1 MIRPPEAT
9 TAKWR
14 VLPSFSFWGPV
25 MLCIFLKWGEE
36 GRHFSVEFKWKVHQS
51 LSGWLIVGPFWKPL
65 LYISRK
71 NSWYCYVAAL
81 LLRHTKSNVVQVKTT
96 PVRTS
101 SEGIALRP
109 PPPHDLSFVTE
120 QKWRIYPL
128 PSDEIRNSRHCGV
141 PRAHT
146 HTHTQF
152 QCVCVSPLG
161 YFDRPHDA
169 KLKRPR
175 WWPIQIHLT
184 GATGRP
190 PELPTLI
197 FHPHRPELQSGGIEA
212 VLVRPIEWNCLFSP
226 VFFIFRSKSNRSN
239 QPFNYHLVV

>member
-1 MIRPPEAT
+1 M
-9 TAKWR
+9 
-14 VLPSFSFWGPV
+14 
-25 MLCIFLKWGEE
+25 
-36 GRHFSVEFKWKVHQS
+36 
-51 LSGWLIVGPFWKPL
+51 
-65 LYISRK
+65 
-71 NSWYCYVAAL
+71 AAL